1 MGYNVANVNTDDTAR
16 RRLLDAAVTLLGEA
30 PTHEPTTR
38 ELCARAGV
46 TAPSLYHH
54 FGDKDGLLAAVLE
67 EAFTAYLGRKRAVAR
82 SGDLV
87 GDFAAGWDMHVRFGL
102 DNPLLYPALFASS
115 HPQGVRVTRR
125 AAEELALDLAEMAEA
140 GILRI
145 AVDDAVSLTL
155 AASTG
160 CVLQLLREGGGVD
173 SPVSA
178 LMRDALLRQMCG
190 TTDGPGGHDD
200 PVRALLAHLP
210 DVEATLGREEAAL
223 LRVWLSRLAGG

>member
-1 MGYNVANVNTDDTAR
+1 MKTDDTAR
-16 RRLLDAAVTLLGEA
+16 QRLLDAAVVLLGEA
-30 PTHEPTTR
+30 PAHEPTTR

-67 EAFTAYLGRKRAVAR
+67 EAFAEYLERKHAVPR
-82 SGDLV
+82 TGDLV
-87 GDFAAGWDMHVRFGL
+87 ADFAAGWGMHVRFGL

-115 HPQGVRVTRR
+115 HPQGARVTRR
-125 AAEELALDLAEMAEA
+125 AAEELARELEEMEQA
-140 GILRI
+140 GLLRI

-160 CVLQLLREGGGVD
+160 CVLQLLRQGGDVD

-178 LMRDALLRQMCG
+178 LMCDALLRQLCG
-190 TTDGPGGHDD
+190 TADLPAGRDD
-200 PVRALLAHLP
+200 AARALLAHLP
-210 DVEATLGREEAAL
+210 GVEGTLGREEAAL
-223 LRVWLSRLAGG
+223 LRVWLTRLTTPTDQPA